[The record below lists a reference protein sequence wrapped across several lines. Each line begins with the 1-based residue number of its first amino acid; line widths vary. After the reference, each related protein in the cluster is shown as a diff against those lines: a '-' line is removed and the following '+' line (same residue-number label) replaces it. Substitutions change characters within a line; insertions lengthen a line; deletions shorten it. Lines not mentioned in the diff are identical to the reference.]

1 MSNKI
6 ARHTL
11 LATSILSGMMTF
23 AYAAETTV
31 NQSGL
36 VEKSNENDVVKL
48 ETIVLTAEEQIKQSL
63 GVSKITAED
72 LEKIPVR
79 NDISEYVRRMPGVNL
94 TGNSATG
101 QRGNNRQ
108 IDIRGMG
115 PENTLILIDGKPV
128 SSRNSV
134 RYGWKGE
141 RDTRGDSNWVP
152 VEAIESIEVL
162 RGPAAARYGSGAAGG
177 VVNIITKKVTNET
190 HGSVELYTNQPEDS
204 KEGDSTRA
212 SFNLSGPIIKDILSY
227 RLYGNYNKTDA
238 DAVDINKSI
247 GSQAAGREGVKN
259 KDIAGRL
266 AWQATDEQT
275 VLFDISSG
283 RQGNIYSGDS
293 QLNSNAETDP
303 ILSQLIG
310 KQTNTMY
317 RDSLALTHEGDWDW
331 GKSKLVAQYDKTR
344 NKRLPEGL
352 AGSIEGKINN
362 LNDRVTS
369 KLDTLRLNGELNI
382 PLEYYLPQALTLGVE
397 WVEDKFTDQT
407 STTQGKDQSGA
418 GYGDQLAKGDRSKM
432 ESRIASAYIE
442 DNFKVTDMTDVVIGL
457 RFDDHS
463 KSGSNWSP
471 SLNITQKLNDHFT
484 LKGGIAK
491 AYKAPNMYQNAEGYL
506 LSTNG
511 NGCPANIAS
520 RCLLQGNGDLKPE
533 TSINKE
539 IGIQFQKDVVN
550 ASLAWFRND
559 YKNKIVAG
567 TDIVGTVNGSSTNAN
582 GGVTQTTWN
591 ILRWDNTPEAL
602 IQGFEGSL
610 GLDYGNIRWTNNF
623 TYMMDSKDKK
633 TGNPLSLV
641 PKYTI
646 NSIFDYDITDQLDVN
661 FVYTQYGR
669 QKSRQFAENRI
680 EAGVGS
686 GGTSS
691 AIKPSDVKS
700 YSLVGLN
707 MGYKFNSQFSTRL
720 GVSNLFD
727 KQILRDSNSISQTY
741 NEPGRAYYASL
752 KYSF

>member
-1 MSNKI
+1 MSNKL
-6 ARHTL
+6 ARQSL
-11 LATSILSGMMTF
+11 LAISVLSSMMIL
-23 AYAAETTV
+23 AHADETTV
-31 NQSGL
+31 RENSS
-36 VEKSNENDVVKL
+36 VEKSEETQTVRL

-94 TGNSATG
+94 TGNSSTG

-115 PENTLILIDGKPV
+115 PENTLILVDGKPI

-134 RYGWKGE
+134 RYGWRGE

-152 VEAIESIEVL
+152 AEAIESIEVL

-204 KEGDSTRA
+204 KEGDSNRV

-247 GSQAAGREGVKN
+247 GSNAAGREGVKN

-266 AWQATDEQT
+266 AWQATDEQI
-275 VLFDISSG
+275 VLLDISSG

-293 QLNSNAETDP
+293 QLNANAETDP
-303 ILSQLIG
+303 ILSELIG
-310 KQTNTMY
+310 KETNTMY
-317 RDSLALTHEGDWDW
+317 RDSLALTHQGDWNW
-331 GKSKLVAQYDKTR
+331 GKSKIIAQYDKTR

-352 AGSIEGKINN
+352 AGSVEGKINN
-362 LNDRVTS
+362 LEDRVTS
-369 KLDTLRLNGELNI
+369 KLDTLRMNGELNI
-382 PLEYYLPQALTLGVE
+382 PVDFYIPQALTIGAE
-397 WVEDKFTDQT
+397 WVEDKFTDNA
-407 STTQGKDQSGA
+407 STGQGSDQSGA
-418 GYGDQLAKGDRSKM
+418 GYGDQLAKGNRSKM
-432 ESRIASAYIE
+432 ESRIASAYVE
-442 DNFKVTDMTDVVIGL
+442 DNFKVTDLTDVVVGL

-471 SLNITQKLNDHFT
+471 SLNITQKLNDNFT
-484 LKGGIAK
+484 LKGGIAR

-520 RCLLQGNGDLKPE
+520 RCLLQGNADLKPE
-533 TSINKE
+533 TSVNKE
-539 IGIQFQKDVVN
+539 IGIQFQKDIVN

-567 TDIVGTVNGSSTNAN
+567 TDVVGTVDASSTNSS
-582 GGVTQTTWN
+582 GTVSQTKWN

-610 GLDYGNIRWTNNF
+610 GLDFGDIRWTNNF

-641 PKYTI
+641 PNYTI
-646 NSIFDYDITDQLDVN
+646 NSIFDYDINDQLDVN

-669 QKSRQFAENRI
+669 QKSRQFAESRI
-680 EAGVGS
+680 ESGIGS
-686 GGTSS
+686 GGASS
-691 AIKPSDVKS
+691 ALKPSTVKS

-707 MGYKFNSQFSTRL
+707 MGYKFTDQLSTRV

-727 KQILRDSNSISQTY
+727 KQILRDSNSTSQTY
-741 NEPGRAYYASL
+741 NEPGRAYYASF

>member
-1 MSNKI
+1 MSKKI
-6 ARHTL
+6 AGQSL
-11 LATSILSGMMTF
+11 LAISVLSSMM
-23 AYAAETTV
+23 ALVHAAETTI
-31 NQSGL
+31 
-36 VEKSNENDVVKL
+36 NETPSTERSQGTNTTKL

-115 PENTLILIDGKPV
+115 PENTLILVDGKPI

-134 RYGWKGE
+134 RYGWRGE

-152 VEAIESIEVL
+152 AEAIESIEVL

-190 HGSVELYTNQPEDS
+190 HGSIELYTNQPEDS
-204 KEGDSTRA
+204 KEGDSNRV
-212 SFNLSGPIIKDILSY
+212 SFNLSGPIIQDVLSY
-227 RLYGNYNKTDA
+227 RLYGNYNKTKA
-238 DAVDINKSI
+238 DDVDINKSI
-247 GSQAAGREGVKN
+247 GSTAAGREGVEN
-259 KDIAGRL
+259 KDISGRL
-266 AWQATDEQT
+266 AWQATDAQT
-275 VLFDISSG
+275 ILLDLSSG

-293 QLNSNAETDP
+293 QLNANAETDP
-303 ILSQLIG
+303 ILSELIG
-310 KQTNTMY
+310 KETNTMY
-317 RDSLALTHEGDWDW
+317 RDSLALTHEGNWGW
-331 GKSKLVAQYDKTR
+331 GKTKILAQYDKTR

-352 AGSIEGKINN
+352 GGSTEGKINN
-362 LNDRVTS
+362 LEDRVTS
-369 KLDTLRLNGELNI
+369 KLDTLRLNGEANI
-382 PLEYYLPQALTLGVE
+382 PFDFYLPQALTFGVE
-397 WVEDKFTDQT
+397 WVEDKFTDT
-407 STTQGKDQSGA
+407 AATAQGIDQSGS

-432 ESRIASAYIE
+432 ESRIASAYVE
-442 DNFKVTDMTDVVIGL
+442 DNFKVTDATDVVVGL

-471 SLNITQKLNDHFT
+471 SLNITQKINDNFT
-484 LKGGIAK
+484 LKGGVAK

-511 NGCPANIAS
+511 NGCPSHIAS

-539 IGIQFQKDVVN
+539 LGIEFQKDIVN

-567 TDIVGTVNGSSTNAN
+567 TDVVTTVDASTTGAN
-582 GGVTQTTWN
+582 GAVTTTTWN
-591 ILRWDNTPEAL
+591 VLRWDNTPKAL

-610 GLDYGNIRWTNNF
+610 GLDFGDIRWTNNF

-641 PKYTI
+641 PNYTI
-646 NSIFDYDITDQLDVN
+646 NSIFDYDITDQVDVN

-669 QKSRQFAENRI
+669 QKSRQFAESRI
-680 EAGVGS
+680 ESGIGS
-686 GGTSS
+686 GGANS
-691 AIKPSDVKS
+691 ALKPSTVKS

-707 MGYKFNSQFSTRL
+707 MGYKFNDQLSTRI

-727 KQILRDSNSISQTY
+727 KQILRDSNSTSQTY
-741 NEPGRAYYASL
+741 NEPGRAYYATL